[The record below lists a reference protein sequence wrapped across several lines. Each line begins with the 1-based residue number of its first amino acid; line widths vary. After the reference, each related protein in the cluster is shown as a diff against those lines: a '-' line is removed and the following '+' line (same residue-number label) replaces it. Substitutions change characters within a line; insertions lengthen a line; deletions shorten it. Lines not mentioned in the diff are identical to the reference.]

1 MKRNTFVTCTM
12 TLLAASIASML
23 APAYA
28 DTTTSTSPSP
38 GQPASSQP
46 TAPTGSGQA
55 TDTQSSSNATNSNPQ
70 KKKKVVDASTLS
82 TVVVTPLRSS
92 LGSAAEMKQD
102 SDNIVDSI
110 VSEDI
115 GKMPDNSVAD
125 AMQRITGVQ
134 IAQGFQGETDTV
146 VVRGLP
152 NVVTTLNDR
161 EIFSST
167 GRQFAFQDLPATA
180 VKGVQ
185 VYKTSDASLPDGGIA
200 GLVNMQLYRP
210 LDFKGPE
217 VAATI
222 TGTNSAEAARTD
234 GNASLLLSDRWH
246 TDAGDFGALIN
257 ASINTQHYDYKAV
270 WGDFP
275 TLLQGNNG
283 QPVRTPNGSLVEVP
297 NQFGADYNIGYRRRP
312 EVNYALQWKP
322 NDQIEIYAE
331 GLFDYDYDSYN
342 QPYFFDG
349 PNGSSKLNAYTVGN
363 NCYADALPGAYY
375 GQRVCDATSG
385 SWTGAGY
392 AATSTQTHQEY
403 GHDLQNSIGAKWHN
417 DVLSLST
424 DLSDTASS
432 FEENTLIV
440 DTFLK
445 GPLTTLWSGTAGNQ
459 QNWSIAG
466 SPQNNAQNYYLNGL
480 FQTWDDQRGS
490 ELAWRADGVYTFDSG
505 FFQNLQFGV
514 RAADH
519 KSSADGSVQNSI
531 PPPGGTGDIPLDP
544 NPANQV
550 LARFPASYFCAQPSS
565 PALAGGWLSGCYNYL
580 VGNAN
585 AIRALYGTNLGLA
598 PVDPGRYF
606 NIDEKTYAGYLQTA
620 YATTLFGMPLDGLIG
635 ARVEGVHRDLDAY
648 SFNADTGAYTP
659 LQLST
664 HAPVY
669 LPNIS
674 AVWHFTDNLQARF
687 NAAKT
692 VTYPDFGDLNPSI
705 SLNPG
710 TINRAGTG
718 TSGNAYLDPIRS
730 TNYDVSLEWYFA
742 PSSYAS
748 AGGFYRNINGYI
760 QNYQTNEV
768 IDGQPYQ
775 INSPQSAG
783 SGYLEGVELAYQQFF
798 DFLPGIWNGLG
809 TQLNFT
815 YINGSTKSPEFI
827 GGPMVTAPLQNV
839 SKDNYNVVLMYE
851 KYNWSLR
858 LAYDFRSRYIDGF
871 NAQNVA
877 SVNDEIVPAN
887 QVDLSIGY
895 NLNDHS
901 TIVLQAT
908 NLLGA
913 DLHEYWGDGDTR
925 PRDIR
930 FQDRTI
936 SLGFRF
942 KL

>member
-1 MKRNTFVTCTM
+1 MKRNTVVTCTM
-12 TLLAASIASML
+12 TLLAAAIVSSL
-23 APAYA
+23 VPAHA
-28 DTTTSTSPSP
+28 DTTSAPQSSTASTQS
-38 GQPASSQP
+38 QPAG
-46 TAPTGSGQA
+46 TADNTA
-55 TDTQSSSNATNSNPQ
+55 QSSGAPSSNGGKNKTQQ
-70 KKKKVVDASTLS
+70 KKGVENKAETLS

-115 GKMPDNSVAD
+115 GKLPDNSVAD
-125 AMQRITGVQ
+125 ALQRITGVQ
-134 IAQGFQGETDTV
+134 VAQGFQGETDTV

-283 QPVRTPNGSLVEVP
+283 QPVRTPSGNLVEVP

-322 NDQIEIYAE
+322 NEQTEIYAE

-342 QPYFFDG
+342 QPFFFDN
-349 PNGSSKLNAYTVGN
+349 PNGTSKLNSYTVGN
-363 NCYADALPGAYY
+363 NCYPDALPGAYY
-375 GQRVCDATSG
+375 GQTVCDATSG
-385 SWTGAGY
+385 NWTGNGY
-392 AATSTQTHQEY
+392 AATSTQTHQEH
-403 GHDLQNSIGAKWHN
+403 GHDIQNSIGAKWHN
-417 DVLSLST
+417 DVLTLST

-432 FEENTLIV
+432 FDENTFIV

-445 GPLTTLWSGTAGNQ
+445 GPLTTVWNGTGGNQ

-466 SPQNNAQNYYLNGL
+466 SPQNNPKNYYLNGL

-519 KSSADGSVQNSI
+519 KSSSDGSVQNSI
-531 PPPGGTGDIPLDP
+531 PPPDGGPGNTADP

-550 LARFPASYFCAQPSS
+550 LARFPPNYFCAQPSS

-585 AIRALYGTNLGLA
+585 AIRTLYGTNLGLA

-606 NIDEKTYAGYLQTA
+606 NEKTYAGYLQTA
-620 YATTLFGMPLDGLIG
+620 YATTVFGLPLDGLIG

-648 SFNADTGAYTP
+648 SFNSDTGLYTP

-674 AVWHFTDNLQARF
+674 AVLHITDDLQARF

-692 VTYPDFGDLNPSI
+692 VTYPDFADLNPSI

-710 TINRAGTG
+710 TINRAGNG
-718 TSGNAYLDPIRS
+718 SSGNAYLNPIRS

-768 IDGQPYQ
+768 IDGQLYQ
-775 INSPQSAG
+775 ISSPQSAG

-798 DFLPGIWNGLG
+798 DFLPGMWNGLG

-815 YINGSTKSPEFI
+815 YINGSTKSPEYI

-851 KYNWSLR
+851 KYNWSVR

-895 NLNDHS
+895 NINAHS
-901 TIVLQAT
+901 TIVFQAT

-930 FQDRTI
+930 FQDRTV